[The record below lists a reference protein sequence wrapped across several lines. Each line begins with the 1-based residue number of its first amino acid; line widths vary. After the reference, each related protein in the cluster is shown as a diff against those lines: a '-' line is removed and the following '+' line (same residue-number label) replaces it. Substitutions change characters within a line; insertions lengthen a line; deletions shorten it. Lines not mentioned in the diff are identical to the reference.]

1 MTDNLNLIN
10 VKSYNK
16 LRDFEVDLLSIMVKH
31 FCERN
36 FYNTKP
42 KFKFQRLLITDTFYH
57 FFFNIGGIDY
67 KVAFSKKEIKDFFD
81 NRIVKKY
88 SLPYFRFYE
97 KNIFVSVNYDT
108 CDFWDVLG
116 GIEFDKSSFELEEK
130 KTYGFIGYFYVKI
143 RRLLEI

>member
-1 MTDNLNLIN
+1 MIDNLNFI
-10 VKSYNK
+10 KITSYNK
-16 LRDFEVDLLSIMVKH
+16 LKDFEVDLLSIVVKH
-31 FCERN
+31 FCERS
-36 FYNTKP
+36 FSTTKP

-67 KVAFSKKEIKDFFD
+67 KVAFSKKEIKEFFD
-81 NRIVKKY
+81 NRVIKQY

-130 KTYGFIGYFYVKI
+130 KTYGFIGYLYVKI
-143 RRLLEI
+143 RRLLEM